1 MPDRDPELIAAVE
14 AGPLGDLPVPV
25 VDRLLAHATLIRASA
40 GTTLY
45 HPGDPVGLHVV
56 VAGLVRVA
64 MTSREGRQVT
74 IRYARQGE
82 VLGAPV
88 VASGS
93 VPVTAQAVTDVAV
106 ARTPPDL
113 LPALARN
120 DSQVALW
127 LAEELSRR
135 VHGLLTELAR
145 NTFFPV
151 KARIARHL
159 LDLATSTQP
168 GGRLQAQIS
177 QQELADAVG
186 TVREVVTRTLAGFRA
201 DGLVESERDLIRIL
215 DPHSLAGVADT
226 AR

>member
-1 MPDRDPELIAAVE
+1 MRDPQLMAAVE

-25 VDRLLAHATLIRASA
+25 VDRLLGQGTLIRASA

-45 HPGDPVGLHVV
+45 HPGDPVGLHLVV
-56 VAGLVRVA
+56 GGLVRVA
-64 MTSREGRQVT
+64 MTSPEGRQITV
-74 IRYARQGE
+74 RYARRGE
-82 VLGAPV
+82 VLGAPIV
-88 VASGS
+88 VSGT
-93 VPVTAQAVTDVAV
+93 VPVTAQAVTDVSV

-120 DSQVALW
+120 DSRVALW

-159 LDLATSTQP
+159 LDLAAATHRGTP
-168 GGRLQAQIS
+168 LEARVS
-177 QQELADAVG
+177 QQALADAVG

-215 DPHSLAGVADT
+215 DPQGLAKAADT
-226 AR
+226 LR

>member
-1 MPDRDPELIAAVE
+1 MAAVE

-25 VDRLLAHATLIRASA
+25 VDRILGAATLIRASA

-64 MTSREGRQVT
+64 LTSPEGRQVT
-74 IRYARQGE
+74 VRYARRGE
-82 VLGAPV
+82 VLGAPIV
-88 VASGS
+88 VSGS

-113 LPALARN
+113 LAALARN
-120 DSQVALW
+120 DSRVALW

-135 VHGLLTELAR
+135 VHGLLAELAR

-151 KARIARHL
+151 RSRIARHL
-159 LDLATSTQP
+159 LDLAVGTQRGSTLEA
-168 GGRLQAQIS
+168 RVS
-177 QQELADAVG
+177 QQDLADAVG
-186 TVREVVTRTLAGFRA
+186 TVREVVTRTLAGLRA
-201 DGLVESERDLIRIL
+201 EGLVETERDRIRIT
-215 DPHSLAGVADT
+215 DPESLAGLADT

>member
-1 MPDRDPELIAAVE
+1 MRDPQLMAAVE

-25 VDRLLAHATLIRASA
+25 VERLLGQATLIRAGPGSV
-40 GTTLY
+40 LY
-45 HPGDPVGLHVV
+45 HPGDPVGLHLVV
-56 VAGLVRVA
+56 GGLVRVA
-64 MTSREGRQVT
+64 MTSPEGRQVT
-74 IRYARQGE
+74 IRYARRGE
-82 VLGAPV
+82 VLGAPIV
-88 VASGS
+88 VSGS

-120 DSQVALW
+120 DSRVALW

-159 LDLATSTQP
+159 LDLATATP
-168 GGRLQAQIS
+168 RGTRLQAQVG

-186 TVREVVTRTLAGFRA
+186 SVREVITRTLAGFRT
-201 DGLVESERDLIRIL
+201 DGLVETERDLITIS
-215 DPHSLAGVADT
+215 DPHGLADVADT

>member
-1 MPDRDPELIAAVE
+1 MRDPELLSAVE

-25 VDRLLAHATLIRASA
+25 VERLLGQATLIRAGPGSV
-40 GTTLY
+40 LY
-45 HPGDPVGLHVV
+45 HPGDPVGLHLVV
-56 VAGLVRVA
+56 GGLVRVA
-64 MTSREGRQVT
+64 MTSPEGRQVT
-74 IRYARQGE
+74 IRYARRGE
-82 VLGAPV
+82 VLGAPIV
-88 VASGS
+88 VSGS
-93 VPVTAQAVTDVAV
+93 VPVIAQAVTDVTL
-106 ARTPPDL
+106 ARTAPDL

-120 DSQVALW
+120 DSLVALW

-159 LDLATSTQP
+159 LDLAAATQH
-168 GGRLQAQIS
+168 GTRLEAQVN

-186 TVREVVTRTLAGFRA
+186 TVREVVTRTLSGLRA
-201 DGLVESERDLIRIL
+201 DGLVATERDLIRIL
-215 DPHSLAGVADT
+215 DPHGMAGVADS